1 MMEVLIAAAGCL
13 ATIMVIVGM
22 ILITPRGTESAP
34 ARPSPNGAHPDMTGA
49 TATAEERTAPPV
61 G

>member
-1 MMEVLIAAAGCL
+1 MIEVLIAAAGCL

-34 ARPSPNGAHPDMTGA
+34 ARPSPNGPHPDITVA
-49 TATAEERTAPPV
+49 TVTAEERNTPPV